1 MTDPHSNWESF
12 DARIRSAKTA
22 DELAAIEQELFGRK
36 AGAMTLA
43 LKSLHDVPDA
53 ERKAA
58 AATLNTWKR
67 TFDELIQLRRKE
79 LASPSDETLKS
90 ADRVDVTLELPQRE
104 RGHLHL
110 IPEFIREVEE
120 VFGRL
125 GFDVAAGPEVETE
138 EFNFNLLNIP
148 RDHPARDAQD
158 TFWLKTSKKDMTAT
172 SLPLQGERLS
182 EGNVGGRKGLHD
194 RDRKNPEDR
203 LLLRTQTSPMQIR
216 YMQSHKPPLRVIA
229 PGKVYRKDSDAT
241 HSPMFHQFEGLMI
254 GEDVT
259 LANMK
264 AVMIEAIRTLVSPTA
279 EFRFRTGFFPFVEP
293 GLEVDMR
300 WQGDDAAS
308 REGKWLE
315 VVGCGMVHPNVLKN
329 CGIDPKKFQGF
340 AFGFGVERMIMIK
353 HQIPDLRAFFQGDL
367 RFLRQF

>member
-1 MTDPHSNWESF
+1 MTDQQTNWESF
-12 DARIRSAKTA
+12 DGRIRAAKTA
-22 DELAAIEQELFGRK
+22 EELAAVEQELFGRK

-43 LKSLHDVPDA
+43 LKALHDVPEA
-53 ERKAA
+53 ERKTA

-67 TFDELIQLRRKE
+67 TFEELITLRRKE
-79 LASPSDETLKS
+79 LASPSDDMLRMT
-90 ADRVDVTLELPQRE
+90 DRIDVSLELPERE

-125 GFDVAAGPEVETE
+125 GFDVATGPEIETE

-158 TFWLKTSKKDMTAT
+158 TFWLKT
-172 SLPLQGERLS
+172 
-182 EGNVGGRKGLHD
+182 
-194 RDRKNPEDR
+194 KNPEDR

-329 CGIDPKKFQGF
+329 CGIDPRKYQGF